1 MLARL
6 MPTVDPGRYS
16 RRLSDMVGSAFD
28 QACEEGDLI
37 TASDLLAILE
47 LVLLKTP
54 PRDEQRDD
62 VLSLLYE
69 CQARLFN
76 LKYERNG
83 IVALQLSN
91 GSGEA

>member
-6 MPTVDPGRYS
+6 MPALEPGRYS
-16 RRLSDMVGSAFD
+16 RRLSDMIGSAFD

-37 TASDLLAILE
+37 TASELLAILE

-62 VLSLLYE
+62 VVSALYE

-83 IVALQLSN
+83 IISIQV
-91 GSGEA
+91 GEEAD